1 MHKERIFSASS
12 GRLRGASSGNMEPC
26 PRRPWCRFSLLSAH
40 IPIPPGNLSPFC
52 VHRLRRGERG
62 AACSCGTRVPESEK
76 AGVARVC
83 FLAPAGPRP
92 GSSGI
97 AGPSF
102 FFFVLCPASF
112 SSFSPVRS
120 GHLRVAFLLR
130 LAERPAGGLPPCGVL
145 RRGLSAAG
153 PVPCLPSCLGCL
165 PRAASFLISSVLRP
179 MSCTGVA
186 PAIRDSP
193 ADSAVALSHLR
204 FALLAPLRPRR
215 FSRRAALVCRPP
227 SFSLAPCAP
236 STLRVLPHPA
246 RHRFRPVPAVSPRV
260 PAFLPS
266 VSRGGPGA

>member
-26 PRRPWCRFSLLSAH
+26 PRRPGVVFPCSLLTF
-40 IPIPPGNLSPFC
+40 LF
-52 VHRLRRGERG
+52 LRAIFPCFAFTG
-62 AACSCGTRVPESEK
+62 S
-76 AGVARVC
+76 AGVNGAQPVLVERAYLRARRRAS
-83 FLAPAGPRP
+83 LALFPGPGR
-92 GSSGI
+92 SSTRLLRHRR
-97 AGPSF
+97 AVF

-153 PVPCLPSCLGCL
+153 PVPCLPSCMGCL

-179 MSCTGVA
+179 MSCPGVA

-204 FALLAPLRPRR
+204 FAPLAPLRPRR
-215 FSRRAALVCRPP
+215 FSRRAAPVCRPP

-246 RHRFRPVPAVSPRV
+246 RHSFRPVPAVSPRV